1 MKSVVRTRD
10 VGGSL
15 MVTIPKEVVKEE
27 NIMNDQL
34 IEIEIKKPKRDFF
47 GALKGI
53 GKFTK
58 EDKFTGQLEEN

>member
-1 MKSVVRTRD
+1 
-10 VGGSL
+10 
-15 MVTIPKEVVKEE
+15 MVTLPKEVVKEE

-47 GALKGI
+47 GALRGI
-53 GKFTK
+53 GKFTE